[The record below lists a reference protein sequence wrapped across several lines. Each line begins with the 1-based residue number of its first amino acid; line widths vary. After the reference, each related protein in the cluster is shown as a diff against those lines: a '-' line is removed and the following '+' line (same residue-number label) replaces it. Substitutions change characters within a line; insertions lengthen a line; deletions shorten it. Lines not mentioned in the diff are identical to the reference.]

1 MVIFDNINNK
11 VYDNLKNE
19 IKKGVKYLSL
29 LLTFQFMLI
38 KN

>member
-19 IKKGVKYLSL
+19 IKKGSNLWIKKF
-29 LLTFQFMLI
+29 LT
-38 KN
+38 